1 MSILNPLKKAK
12 MIVEGK
18 IHDVDVKRKK
28 FLAKTERISFELD
41 DIDTKNFEN
50 FKNRISKECSTL
62 SALYSEYENKP
73 KSKSAPYLKSLS
85 EQAIFLKDRM
95 NNYISKGNVTEA
107 AIKDILKS
115 FKKLSLEC
123 KKISKVSFSALRGA
137 TLDFKPIKQDFI
149 RLSKEIELCS
159 SVFVNQISIGQM
171 GSILKKYDDKK
182 IFENKDSFSTDIF
195 FNDIQPYKI
204 KKFKFNLFVKESDSE
219 LEGLAK
225 FKEQLQLLL
234 KVMPIKEN
242 FHTITSKIINTI
254 DKIDKRLL
262 NATKE
267 CVMCYEKKNINQF
280 PFLPCKHTPYC
291 SECLKELIPL
301 GNVNCYICHKPIPK
315 NFKI

>member
-50 FKNRISKECSTL
+50 FKNRISKECGTL

-95 NNYISKGNVTEA
+95 NNYISKGNVTEI

-182 IFENKDSFSTDIF
+182 IFENKNSFSTDIF

-204 KKFKFNLFVKESDSE
+204 KKFKFNLFVKASDSE

-234 KVMPIKEN
+234 KTIPIKEN
-242 FHTITSKIINTI
+242 FHTITNKIINTI

-267 CVMCYEKKNINQF
+267 CHICRDEKNIKEF
-280 PFLPCKHTPYC
+280 ITLPCGHNDCCK
-291 SECLKELIPL
+291 ECLKEFLKS
-301 GNVNCYICHKPIPK
+301 NRNCPFCRKPVPTS
-315 NFKI
+315 FKI